1 MNYLVT
7 RQLQPTAEAQI
18 TAVIARLD
26 GPPPSESPIVSGEL
40 PIYSQYHQA
49 SMAAENKVGDL
60 LELYLAE
67 QLEPA
72 GWFRCCCNIIK
83 GVDFLKPG
91 NPVILLQV
99 KNRDNSENSSSATI
113 REYLREHGCPVEIVK
128 WYRCKSADGTT
139 CWQDFPGNADESLAS
154 EEGFRKFIRGYPD
167 RKRA

>member
-1 MNYLVT
+1 M
-7 RQLQPTAEAQI
+7 
-18 TAVIARLD
+18 D
-26 GPPPSESPIVSGEL
+26 GPPPSESPIGKKEL
-40 PIYSQYHQA
+40 PTYSQYHRV

-67 QLEPA
+67 QLEPE
-72 GWFRCCCNIIK
+72 GWFWCCCNIIK

-113 REYLREHGCPVEIVK
+113 REYLREHGCPVEIGK
-128 WYRCKSADGTT
+128 WHRCTSGDGTT

-154 EEGFRKFIRGYPD
+154 EEGFCKFIRGYPN
-167 RKRA
+167 RR